1 MRKFRFDYNT
11 IVYKNIIM
19 RILLAEDD
27 SSIREVLK
35 MALESNSYT
44 VDAACNGEEA
54 VYFSKINQYDL
65 IVLDIIM
72 PQKSGFEACREM
84 RAHGIKIPILI
95 LSSKNDVLSKIELL
109 NSGADDY
116 ITKPFSFEELLA
128 RLKSLSRRPKN
139 IADEVLVAG
148 RVKLNTNTQE
158 VFVKN
163 KRIYLTRKEFSILEL
178 MMRHPGK
185 LITRSMLLEHAWDM
199 NANPFSNTIES
210 HILNLRK
217 KLGDKQKQIIRSLPG
232 RGYKISELVVN

>member
-1 MRKFRFDYNT
+1 MK
-11 IVYKNIIM
+11 
-19 RILLAEDD
+19 ILLAEDN
-27 SSIREVLK
+27 SSIRDVLK
-35 MALESNSYT
+35 MGLESNSYN
-44 VDAACNGEEA
+44 VDAVSDGDEA
-54 VYFSKINQYDL
+54 VYFSKINSYDL
-65 IVLDIIM
+65 ILLDIIM
-72 PQKSGFEACREM
+72 PHKSGLEACKEM
-84 RAHGIKIPILI
+84 RSHGIDIPILI

-139 IADEVLVAG
+139 LEESILIAG
-148 RVKLNTNTQE
+148 RVRLNKDTQE

-178 MMRHPGK
+178 MMKHPGK

-217 KLGDKQKQIIRSLPG
+217 KLGDSKKQIIRSMPG
-232 RGYKISELVVN
+232 RGYKISELVAN